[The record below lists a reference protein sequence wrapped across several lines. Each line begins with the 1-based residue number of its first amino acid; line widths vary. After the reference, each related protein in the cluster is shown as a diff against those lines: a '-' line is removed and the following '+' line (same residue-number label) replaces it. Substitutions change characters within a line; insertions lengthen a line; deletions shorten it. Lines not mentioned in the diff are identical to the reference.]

1 MPSPAPQPSLAQK
14 AEWTT
19 SASTQRTQVN
29 DAVDLQT
36 SEDEHKLS
44 QFASI
49 RSRLGLHPNPPVDEE
64 HKVQEHQN
72 LQWSRIRLVLREP
85 FAEFWGTFIMVLFG
99 NGSVAQ
105 VLLST
110 GQATAPG
117 GNGFGDYQS
126 ISWGWGIGVMLGVYV
141 AGDSGGYLNPAVTL
155 SNCLYRKLPWRRF
168 PIYLLAQFLGG
179 FCASGVVYANYIA
192 AVNNIEGVGI
202 RTVPPSKT
210 ATAGIFCTYPQAF
223 LTRTNMFFS
232 EFITSTVLMFV
243 IFALQDHSNLGAGS
257 LLPLGL
263 FFLIFGLGA
272 CFGYETGYAI
282 NLARDFGPRLM
293 SYAVGYGNEVW
304 SAGGYYFWIPM
315 IAPFFGCVFGGFL
328 YDLFIYTGESPV
340 NTPWLG
346 LKRIVVPEF
355 PSRKTKNS
363 RVNDEV

>member
-126 ISWGWGIGVMLGVYV
+126 ISWG
-141 AGDSGGYLNPAVTL
+141 
-155 SNCLYRKLPWRRF
+155 
-168 PIYLLAQFLGG
+168 
-179 FCASGVVYANYIA
+179 YAH
-192 AVNNIEGVGI
+192 
-202 RTVPPSKT
+202 
-210 ATAGIFCTYPQAF
+210 
-223 LTRTNMFFS
+223 FS
-232 EFITSTVLMFV
+232 SP
-243 IFALQDHSNLGAGS
+243 N
-257 LLPLGL
+257 LLPLSKYIL
-263 FFLIFGLGA
+263 
-272 CFGYETGYAI
+272 C
-282 NLARDFGPRLM
+282 
-293 SYAVGYGNEVW
+293 
-304 SAGGYYFWIPM
+304 
-315 IAPFFGCVFGGFL
+315 
-328 YDLFIYTGESPV
+328 
-340 NTPWLG
+340 
-346 LKRIVVPEF
+346 
-355 PSRKTKNS
+355 
-363 RVNDEV
+363 